1 MIPPRALNRLLT
13 VPVAAVLLAAILG
26 FAQEQHS
33 ASPSLLAQ
41 TDEVLQQ
48 MSETTG
54 LPIRA
59 SLRKEIISRS
69 EVQKYLTENLHA
81 EMTPRQLHIQEATL
95 QAFGL
100 VSRDFHLEKFLI
112 TFYTEQAAG
121 FYDPRRKTMFI
132 ADWPAPEMQRL
143 VLAHELTHALQDQ
156 NFNLDKFL
164 HAVRANDDATN
175 ARQAVAEGHATAAM
189 MQSMVAPAELASLPS
204 LEPLMAQVIYQQ
216 YEEFPAFSQAPF
228 FFRLQALFPYVEGMG
243 LMQRGL
249 QQGGW
254 QTLNSLFANPPRT
267 TKEIFEPQV
276 YFEELPLASVSL
288 QRPAPLAK
296 VPGLRLLTENVLG
309 ELGYYA
315 LLGQLISEQEAKA
328 VGKGW
333 MGDRYILY
341 ENAANNDYTLLAR
354 TRWASPETALAFF
367 RDCHI
372 ILTHKYPE
380 LAADKRSAR
389 DLFIGSAA
397 NGQVILLRKGD
408 ECLWAEGVPPAQV
421 DAILSWLRAL

>member
-1 MIPPRALNRLLT
+1 MIPARALNRLLT
-13 VPVAAVLLAAILG
+13 VPLAAVLLAAILG

-189 MQSMVAPAELASLPS
+189 MQSIVAPAELASLPS
-204 LEPLMAQVIYQQ
+204 LEPLMAAVVHTQLK
-216 YEEFPAFSQAPF
+216 EFPAFSNAPF
-228 FFRLQALFPYVEGMG
+228 FFRMQALFPYIQGMG
-243 LMQRGL
+243 FMQRGL
-249 QQGGW
+249 RIGGW
-254 QTLNSLFANPPRT
+254 DKLNSLFADPPAT
-267 TKEIFEPQV
+267 TKEIFAPHF
-276 YFEELPLASVSL
+276 YFDRVSL
-288 QRPAPLAK
+288 PSIRLPRPTPLVSAPG
-296 VPGLRLLTENVLG
+296 VHELTENTMG
-309 ELGYYA
+309 ELGCYA
-315 LLGQLISEQEAKA
+315 LVGQFISEEE
-328 VGKGW
+328 GKSLGTSW
-333 MGDRYILY
+333 LGDRYVIY
-341 ENAANNDYTLLAR
+341 EWPGTDRFSLIAR
-354 TRWASPETALAFF
+354 TRWSSAESALAFF
-367 RDCHI
+367 RSYHT
-372 ILTHKYPE
+372 ILSRKYPD
-380 LAADKRSAR
+380 LAPDKRSGT
-389 DLFIGSAA
+389 DLFVGLAA
-397 NGQVILLRKGD
+397 NGQAILLRDGD
-408 ECLWAEGVPPAQV
+408 ECRWAEGIPAAQTAAV
-421 DAILSWLRAL
+421 LNYLHTM